1 MSLIKT
7 IAAPDLTVK
16 IYDTRIDMG
25 RNAAADAAG
34 AIIKMLAEKE
44 EISML
49 FAAAPSQYEL
59 YIGLREIEGID
70 WSRINAFHMDE
81 YIGLPADAPQC
92 FGNYLVDNL
101 FRFLPFKS
109 INLIKADCEDPDEEC
124 RRYSGLISEKP
135 IDIVCLGIG
144 ENGHI
149 AFNDPHEAKF
159 NDDKAVKI
167 VELDEICR
175 MQQVND
181 GCFPDLSSVPKQAMT
196 LTIPTLIAPKHLF
209 CVVPAKT
216 KAKALKE
223 TIYGEINEKCPATG
237 MRLNHNT
244 VIYCDADSAS
254 MIL

>member
-1 MSLIKT
+1 MSLIKAIT
-7 IAAPDLTVK
+7 TPDLTVK

-34 AIIKMLAEKE
+34 AIGRMLAEKE
-44 EISML
+44 EISIL

-59 YIGLREIEGID
+59 YIGLRETEGID
-70 WSRINAFHMDE
+70 WGRINAFHMDE

-92 FGNYLVDNL
+92 FGSYLTKNL

-109 INLIKADCEDPDEEC
+109 VNLINASCKDPDAEC
-124 RRYSGLISEKP
+124 SRYSGLISAKT

-167 VELDEICR
+167 VGLDEVCR

-181 GCFPDLSSVPKQAMT
+181 GCFPDLSFVPKQAMT
-196 LTIPTLIAPKHLF
+196 LTIPTLINPKHLF

-223 TIYGEINEKCPATG
+223 TIYGKISEKCPATS
-237 MRLNHNT
+237 MRLHRNT